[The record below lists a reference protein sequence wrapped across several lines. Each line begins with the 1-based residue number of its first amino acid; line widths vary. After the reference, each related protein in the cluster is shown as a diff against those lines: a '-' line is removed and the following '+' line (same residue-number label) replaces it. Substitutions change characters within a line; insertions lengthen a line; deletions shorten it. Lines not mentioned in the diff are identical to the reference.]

1 MEKWVVSAK
10 RADFQAIAE
19 KFGIDQ
25 VTARLIR
32 NRDIVGE
39 PEIRQYLYGTK
50 EDFYDP
56 HLLKDADKLVEIL
69 MSKIKEQKKIRIIG
83 DYDERTASLS
93 CQCRCGDPGP
103 YERRLWHQ
111 RTPDP
116 LCI

>member
-50 EDFYDP
+50 EDF
-56 HLLKDADKLVEIL
+56 
-69 MSKIKEQKKIRIIG
+69 
-83 DYDERTASLS
+83 
-93 CQCRCGDPGP
+93 
-103 YERRLWHQ
+103 
-111 RTPDP
+111 
-116 LCI
+116 